1 MFLGHEFLKI
11 NMLTGIS
18 SDLLIINSPLE
29 LVLQIQDQNLV
40 SDELHQAVLLIE
52 Q

>member
-11 NMLTGIS
+11 NMLTRIS